1 MTAGRPQE
9 YNDNIIKKT
18 EKYLSECVDEIYE
31 FHKTRGTTSDSF
43 EQKRNVKLPTIEGL
57 SLYLNVNRDTIYDW
71 DKKFPRF
78 SDILSKLKRKQAEA
92 LIQNGLSGDYNPVI
106 AKLIL
111 GKHGYVDEKRSD
123 VSQKTELHVV
133 SDEKAQEIKNA
144 LKDL

>member
-1 MTAGRPQE
+1 MAAGRPQE
-9 YNDNIIKKT
+9 YNDNIIKKA

-31 FHKTRGTTSDSF
+31 FHKTRGTTSDTF

-57 SLYLNVNRDTIYDW
+57 ALYLDVNRDTIYDW

-123 VSQKTELHVV
+123 VNQKTELHVV
-133 SDEKAQEIKNA
+133 SDEKAEEIKNA